1 MLRQMRE
8 WFHYLKWLLMI
19 IVFMFILWGVSI
31 GVGGMSNRPTT
42 TDWAAKV
49 NGTEIPITAFQ
60 SYARSLDSTYQSLL
74 GDQYAQQ
81 RAFIRIGLQAINGL
95 VEEELAYQEAL
106 RQGITASSQEVA
118 EAITR
123 DPNLQENGRFV
134 GVQRYRNLFR
144 AGRMSV
150 EDYEDQVRR
159 RLVIAKLKS
168 LVEDAV
174 TVSDAEVREEF
185 ERRNVRESVDYL
197 IVDPARLPGGARPS
211 EPEIARYYEAH
222 RERYTKGEGRTGLY
236 VVLSATDAAGAQ
248 AVTDDEVRAA
258 YDRDLATRFTV
269 TEQRRASHIL
279 FKVDHAAPPDTVA
292 KAEARARGVL
302 KRARA
307 GEDFAAL
314 ARTYSEDGT
323 AKDGGDLNFF
333 GRGQMV
339 KEFEEAAFSL
349 PVGGVSDLVRTPYGF
364 HIIKITD
371 SRPGRTIPFEEARD
385 SIRDE
390 LKTGRAK
397 TAIAKRAADLVRAAG
412 GGRLEAVAKSQSLT
426 VAETGPVHDGEAVA
440 GLAASQP
447 VVARMMALAPGDVSE
462 PIPIPSGQVVVQVTG
477 TVPPEPRPLQEVRA
491 RVEKELR
498 DESGR
503 VAAEEA
509 IRAAQRARG
518 GLQAVARALK
528 VEMKTQP
535 DLSRGT
541 PLPGLQPD
549 PQIERQRSTL
559 APGAIGAPIVTPSGI
574 VVLSV
579 KERHDHHEELD
590 AQKESI
596 RDSLVRQRQ
605 DRLYRSLVRR
615 LRERGNVVVND
626 DVVRAMDRA

>member
-19 IVFMFILWGVSI
+19 IVFMFVLWGVSI

-81 RAFIRIGLQAINGL
+81 RALIRIGLQAINGL

-197 IVDPARLPGGARPS
+197 VVDPARLPGRARPS
-211 EPEIARYYEAH
+211 EPEVAGYYEGH
-222 RERYTKGEGRTGLY
+222 RDRYTKGEGRTGLY
-236 VVLSATDAAGAQ
+236 VVLSAADAAGAQ

-258 YDRDLATRFTV
+258 YDHDLATRYTV
-269 TEQRRASHIL
+269 REQRRASHIL
-279 FKVDHAAPPDTVA
+279 FKVDHAAPTDTVA
-292 KAEARARGVL
+292 KAEAGARSVL

-364 HIIKITD
+364 HIIKVTD

-390 LKTGRAK
+390 LKIGRAK
-397 TAIAKRAADLVRAAG
+397 TAIAKRAADLARAAG
-412 GGRLEAVAKSQSLT
+412 GGRLEAVAKSQGLA
-426 VAETGPVHDGEAVA
+426 VAGTGPVHDGEAMG

-498 DESGR
+498 DEGGR

-509 IRAAQRARG
+509 IRAAQRARA
-518 GLQAVARALK
+518 GLQAVARALR

-535 DLSRGT
+535 DLSRGA
-541 PLPGLQPD
+541 PIPGLQPD

-559 APGAIGAPIVTPSGI
+559 APGAIGAPIVTPAGI

-579 KERHDHHEELD
+579 KERHDHHEEFD

-615 LRERGNVVVND
+615 LRERGDVVVND